1 MYFFVQNYSSPLI
14 FDLAVKE
21 LYISALVLNSLPW
34 SDLNKFAV
42 RVTFL
47 ILYCIFLSE
56 FSCRPLIFDLSAKE
70 LYLSPLF
77 LGTLPLSDVDEIRSA
92 HLFYDYLLYSSVLNS
107 EFFYFRLWKLV
118 LTYIK
123 QILTSSYIVRT

>member
-92 HLFYDYLLYSSVLNS
+92 HLFYDCLSILVQNS
-107 EFFYFRLWKLV
+107 GISNFLFRLSTLKNV
-118 LTYIK
+118 LT
-123 QILTSSYIVRT
+123 